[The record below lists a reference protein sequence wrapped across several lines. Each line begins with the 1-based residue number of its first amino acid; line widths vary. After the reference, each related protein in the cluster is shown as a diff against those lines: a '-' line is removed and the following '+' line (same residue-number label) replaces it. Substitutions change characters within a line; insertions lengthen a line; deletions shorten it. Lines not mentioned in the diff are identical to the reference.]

1 MPEID
6 ARTRALED
14 VAAIARQHRLTA
26 AEISAAVGEAPAL
39 RQDSRESSGQAG
51 AGDNRARAV
60 LVRVLGF
67 LGGTFVFAGIG
78 VFIGLQWS
86 QMNSAARVIVTLGS
100 GLAVFVLAMLANR
113 EERFEKAATP
123 LLLIAA
129 VLEPAGML
137 VAFQEF
143 GSGGDWRVAGLITA
157 GAMAVQF
164 GATFG
169 RLRRSTPLFVALVF
183 GTLFWWTALDLLDM
197 GDKEIALVLGGS
209 MLLAAVGIDR
219 TGHRDITPVWYL
231 LGASAFLY
239 GFFDA
244 VERTPFEIAFVAAAA
259 AFVYLSVVLHTRTLL
274 FVATMAILGYT
285 AWFTG
290 EHFADSVGWPL
301 SLIVFGMFMIALS
314 ALAFRIDR
322 DYVRVLKSG

>member
-1 MPEID
+1 MEGANVAEIS

-14 VAAIARQHRLTA
+14 IAAIARQHRLSA
-26 AEISAAVGEAPAL
+26 AEIAAAIGAPPAAA
-39 RQDSRESSGQAG
+39 QE
-51 AGDNRARAV
+51 NRARAV

-78 VFIGLQWS
+78 VFIALQWG
-86 QMNSAARVIVTLGS
+86 QMNSTARIVVTLGS
-100 GLAVFVLAMLANR
+100 GLAVFVLAMLATR

-143 GSGGDWRVAGLITA
+143 GSGGDWRGAGLITA
-157 GAMAVQF
+157 GAMAIQF
-164 GATFG
+164 AATFSV
-169 RLRRSTPLFVALVF
+169 LRRSTPLFVAMVF

-197 GDKEIALVLGGS
+197 GNKDIALVLGGS
-209 MLLAAVGIDR
+209 MLLAVVGVDR

-231 LGASAFLY
+231 FGASAFLY

-244 VERTPFEIAFVAAAA
+244 VERTPFEISFVAAAA
-259 AFVYLSVVLHTRTLL
+259 GFVYLSVVLHTRTLL
-274 FVATMAILGYT
+274 FVATIAILGYT

-290 EHFADSVGWPL
+290 EHFAQSVGWPL
-301 SLIVFGMFMIALS
+301 SLIVFGMFMIGLS

-322 DYVRVLKSG
+322 DYVRGLRSG